1 MKLGDTMKE
10 AIELLGGDRMDS
22 YGDPK
27 KLCEHAARIATAVTG
42 IQLSAVD
49 VVDVMIAVKFARE
62 KNAHKFDNCVDLCG
76 YAEIRNY
83 IKENENEQSN

>member
-1 MKLGDTMKE
+1 MELGDTIRQ

-27 KLCEHAARIATAVTG
+27 KLCEHASRIATAVTG
-42 IQLSAVD
+42 IELSAVD

-62 KNAHKFDNCVDLCG
+62 KHAHKFDNCVDLCG

-83 IKENENEQSN
+83 IKENENESN